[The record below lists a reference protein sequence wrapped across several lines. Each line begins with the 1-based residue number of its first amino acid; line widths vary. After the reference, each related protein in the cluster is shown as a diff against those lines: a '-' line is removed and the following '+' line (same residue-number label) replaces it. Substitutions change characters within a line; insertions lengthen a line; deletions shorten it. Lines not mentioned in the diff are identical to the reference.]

1 MAKKSLPRFNLH
13 EALNKKSF
21 DHAVICTFTFDPVF
35 FEQYCLE
42 KFRSLSNNGNITVF
56 TDKTIYEQVLLGPES
71 TRPKSA
77 NLRYLLFP
85 VSVPGVFHPKIF
97 LFASKNR
104 GKLFIGSAN
113 FTRSGLTSNAEM
125 IASFDYETEKDE
137 RHIHVFQKTFKY
149 LLELGSRL
157 NSRNVDSNLQE
168 IACKAD
174 WLVQDQ
180 EIIESESVLFLNNL
194 TEPLWKQIVT
204 DIEPPVESI
213 SILSR
218 YFDSQP
224 GFLDVVE
231 NDLNP
236 TRIQIYTQNG
246 VTNLTPQWL
255 DHPLVR
261 NGRAEIFLCNYLD
274 DGFLQHLHAKA
285 IAIQKGNN
293 ISLVYGSANFTSS
306 ALLRTS
312 TAGNMEVLIKL
323 PEITT
328 SNLKPSQLF
337 DPEKSA
343 IRLTDGSILQNSP
356 SDEEDLI
363 NERTTFQI
371 KLYEAE
377 VRPEDGEEVMVIR
390 AEIPVGLRFEAL
402 QCRFTFS
409 DQASCVSTLRHK
421 QDYYYFSS
429 INEGIRRRLNEGST
443 ILAIESFVENN
454 WATLSNSILVT
465 NLKDIKTDNPVR
477 RERLVREAQQSSA
490 QFFSVLR
497 ELLES
502 GDQQTLL
509 TFLNFCD
516 IPLNSHPRPRLADN
530 SRPVWDGGE
539 VMRKLGD
546 RNLKIYIE
554 LHLAAVAFFDRHLR
568 KLRRH
573 VEDRALHGI
582 ENFLHIFLAM
592 GGILSSQADRVVSGI
607 ESKSSNLSTAEWA
620 ECRNHIDIYFSK
632 FKELM
637 TCLWGEYLSSLTREY
652 SHNELS
658 EKFLPDLESINNL
671 SSKMLACRARVEAVR
686 TRHLI
691 RRDYSGRTITP
702 GYFHCVFAEDKW
714 ERYTEEIT
722 TSLRNVQ
729 KSVRSVA

>member
-21 DHAVICTFTFDPVF
+21 DHAIICTFTFDPAF

-56 TDKTIYEQVLLGPES
+56 TDKTIYEQILLGPES

-97 LFASKNR
+97 LFVSKNK
-104 GKLFIGSAN
+104 GTLFIGSAN

-125 IASFDYETEKDE
+125 IASFDYEAEKDE
-137 RHIHVFQKTFKY
+137 RHKHLFQQTFKY
-149 LLELGSRL
+149 LLELGNRL
-157 NSRNVDSNLQE
+157 NSKNVDSNLQE
-168 IACKAD
+168 IARDAV

-180 EIIESESVLFLNNL
+180 GIVEDETVLFLNNL
-194 TEPLWKQIVT
+194 TEPLWKQIVA
-204 DIEPPVESI
+204 DIEPPVENI

-224 GFLDVVE
+224 GFLDIVE
-231 NDLNP
+231 KDLNP
-236 TRIQIYTQNG
+236 RRIQIYTQNG

-255 DHPLVR
+255 EHPLIR

-312 TAGNMEVLIKL
+312 RAGNMEVLIKL
-323 PEITT
+323 PEIPTG
-328 SNLKPSQLF
+328 NLKPSELF

-356 SDEEDLI
+356 SDEEELI
-363 NERTTFQI
+363 NERTSFQI
-371 KLYEAE
+371 KLCEAE
-377 VRPEDGEEVMVIR
+377 VKLEEGEDVIGIL
-390 AEIPVGLRFEAL
+390 AEIPVSLRFESL
-402 QCRFTFS
+402 QCRLTFS
-409 DQASCVSTLRHK
+409 DQSSRVSKLRH
-421 QDYYYFSS
+421 QQGNYYFAS
-429 INEGIRRRLNEGST
+429 INEGIKRRINEGST
-443 ILAIESFVENN
+443 ILAIQSFVENN
-454 WATLSNSILVT
+454 WVTLSNSILVT

-477 RERLVREAQQSSA
+477 RERFVREAQQSSV

-516 IPLNSHPRPRLADN
+516 IPINTHPRPRLANN
-530 SRPVWDGGE
+530 SRPIWDGGE

-554 LHLAAVAFFDRHLR
+554 LHPAAMAFFDRHLR
-568 KLRRH
+568 KLKRH
-573 VEDRALHGI
+573 AEDRVLHGI

-620 ECRNHIDIYFSK
+620 ECRNHIDIYFGK

-637 TCLWGEYLSSLTREY
+637 ACLWNEYLSNLTKEY
-652 SHNELS
+652 SRSELS
-658 EKFLPDLESINNL
+658 EKFLPDLESINSL
-671 SSKMLACRARVEAVR
+671 SLEMLAYRTRVEAVR

-702 GYFHCVFAEDKW
+702 GYFHCIFAEDKW
-714 ERYTEEIT
+714 ERYAKEIT
-722 TSLRNVQ
+722 ADLQNVRQ
-729 KSVRSVA
+729 VAGGS